1 MCPPFGGT
9 RDGNQKIIFGTLYSV
24 TAYKKKTVVFLV
36 IVAVCSSVLVV
47 CSAQSATDG
56 QESEKSNFRAG
67 SLFAG
72 DPNFSKTPAN
82 SSGNKELFFKMMLS
96 VLLVVA
102 LGAAAIYT
110 SRKLLPRITNLP
122 GKEIR
127 IVETIHIGP
136 KKTLHLLKI
145 GNQCLL
151 LGSTGENIT
160 KLADVT
166 DALPDLPTQE
176 IDSVR
181 S

>member
-1 MCPPFGGT
+1 M
-9 RDGNQKIIFGTLYSV
+9 LYRV
-24 TAYKKKTVVFLV
+24 RAYKKKIVAFLV
-36 IVAVCSSVLVV
+36 TVALCSSVLVV
-47 CSAQSATDG
+47 CSAQSATG
-56 QESEKSNFRAG
+56 GTESEKSNFRAG

-72 DPNFSKTPAN
+72 DPNFSKTPGN
-82 SSGNKELFFKMMLS
+82 SPGNKELFFKMMLS

-102 LGAAAIYT
+102 LGAAAIYV
-110 SRKLLPRITNLP
+110 SRKLLPGITNLP
-122 GKEIR
+122 GKEIH
-127 IVETIHIGP
+127 IVETVHIGP

-166 DALPDLPTQE
+166 DAMADVPTQE

>member
-1 MCPPFGGT
+1 M
-9 RDGNQKIIFGTLYSV
+9 LYRV
-24 TAYKKKTVVFLV
+24 RAYKKQFVAFLATAV
-36 IVAVCSSVLVV
+36 IVGAMLVV
-47 CSAQSATDG
+47 SSAQSAAG
-56 QESEKSNFRAG
+56 ESEPEKPKAESQNAKFTAG
-67 SLFAG
+67 SLFAS
-72 DPNFSKTPAN
+72 DPNFSNKQGN
-82 SSGNKELFFKMMLS
+82 SSGNKELFYKMMLS

-136 KKTLHLLKI
+136 RKTLHLLKI

-166 DALPDLPTQE
+166 DALADLPTQE
-176 IDSVR
+176 FDPVR

>member
-1 MCPPFGGT
+1 M
-9 RDGNQKIIFGTLYSV
+9 LYRV
-24 TAYKKKTVVFLV
+24 RAYKKQFVAFLV
-36 IVAVCSSVLVV
+36 TALTVGAMLVV
-47 CSAQSATDG
+47 CSAQSATGESGAEKPEEKG
-56 QESEKSNFRAG
+56 QGSKFTAG

-72 DPNFSKTPAN
+72 DPNFSRKQENT
-82 SSGNKELFFKMMLS
+82 SGNKELFYKMMLS

-110 SRKLLPRITNLP
+110 SRKLLPRISNLP

-136 KKTLHLLKI
+136 RKTLHLLKI

-166 DALPDLPTQE
+166 DALADVPEQE
-176 IDSVR
+176 IDPVR

>member
-1 MCPPFGGT
+1 M
-9 RDGNQKIIFGTLYSV
+9 LYRV
-24 TAYKKKTVVFLV
+24 RAYKKQFVAFLV
-36 IVAVCSSVLVV
+36 TAVIVGIMLVV
-47 CSAQSATDG
+47 CSAQSATG
-56 QESEKSNFRAG
+56 ESEPEPKAESQDSKFTAG

-72 DPNFSKTPAN
+72 DPNFSKASGN
-82 SSGNKELFFKMMLS
+82 SSSNKELFYKMMLS

-102 LGAAAIYT
+102 LGAAAIYV

-122 GKEIR
+122 GKEVR

-136 KKTLHLLKI
+136 RKTLHLLKI

-151 LGSTGENIT
+151 LGSTSENIT

-166 DALPDLPTQE
+166 DALADIPAQE
-176 IDSVR
+176 LDPVR

>member
-1 MCPPFGGT
+1 M
-9 RDGNQKIIFGTLYSV
+9 R
-24 TAYKKKTVVFLV
+24 AYKKQFVAFLV
-36 IVAVCSSVLVV
+36 TAVIVTAMLVV
-47 CSAQSATDG
+47 CSAQSATG
-56 QESEKSNFRAG
+56 ESGAEKPEVKSQGSKFTTA

-72 DPNFSKTPAN
+72 DPNFSSKQN
-82 SSGNKELFFKMMLS
+82 ESSGNKELFYKMMLS

-127 IVETIHIGP
+127 IVETVHIGP
-136 KKTLHLLKI
+136 RKTLHLLKI
-145 GNQCLL
+145 GNQSLL

-166 DALPDLPTQE
+166 DALADVPAQE
-176 IDSVR
+176 IDLVR

>member
-1 MCPPFGGT
+1 M
-9 RDGNQKIIFGTLYSV
+9 LYRVRTYKKQLVAFLV
-24 TAYKKKTVVFLV
+24 TAV
-36 IVAVCSSVLVV
+36 IVGAMLVV
-47 CSAQSATDG
+47 CSAQSAADG
-56 QESEKSNFRAG
+56 QETEKPKAESQNSKFMTG

-72 DPNFSKTPAN
+72 DPNFSKTPGN
-82 SSGNKELFFKMMLS
+82 SSGNKELFYKMMLS

-122 GKEIR
+122 GKEVR

-136 KKTLHLLKI
+136 RKTLHLLKI

-166 DALPDLPTQE
+166 DALADLPTQE
-176 IDSVR
+176 IDPVR

>member
-1 MCPPFGGT
+1 
-9 RDGNQKIIFGTLYSV
+9 
-24 TAYKKKTVVFLV
+24 
-36 IVAVCSSVLVV
+36 
-47 CSAQSATDG
+47 
-56 QESEKSNFRAG
+56 
-67 SLFAG
+67 
-72 DPNFSKTPAN
+72 
-82 SSGNKELFFKMMLS
+82 MMLS
-96 VLLVVA
+96 VLIVVA

-122 GKEIR
+122 GKEVR

-136 KKTLHLLKI
+136 RKTLHLLKI

-166 DALPDLPTQE
+166 DALADLPTQE
-176 IDSVR
+176 IDPVR

>member
-1 MCPPFGGT
+1 M
-9 RDGNQKIIFGTLYSV
+9 LYRV
-24 TAYKKKTVVFLV
+24 RAYKKQLVAFLV
-36 IVAVCSSVLVV
+36 TAVTVGAVLVV
-47 CSAQSATDG
+47 CSAQSATGEPDP
-56 QESEKSNFRAG
+56 EKPKAKSQGSKFTTG

-72 DPNFSKTPAN
+72 DPNFSNKQAN
-82 SSGNKELFFKMMLS
+82 SPGNKELFYKMMIS

-110 SRKLLPRITNLP
+110 SRKLLPRVTNLP

-127 IVETIHIGP
+127 VVETIHIGP
-136 KKTLHLLKI
+136 RKTLHLLKI

-166 DALPDLPTQE
+166 DALADLPTQE
-176 IDSVR
+176 IDTVR

>member
-1 MCPPFGGT
+1 MFGM
-9 RDGNQKIIFGTLYSV
+9 LYRV
-24 TAYKKKTVVFLV
+24 RAYKKQLVAFLV
-36 IVAVCSSVLVV
+36 TAVIVGAMLVV
-47 CSAQSATDG
+47 CSAKSATG
-56 QESEKSNFRAG
+56 ELGAEQPKAESQGSKFATG

-72 DPNFSKTPAN
+72 DPNFSGKQGN
-82 SSGNKELFFKMMLS
+82 SAGNKELFYKMMLS

-127 IVETIHIGP
+127 VVETIHIGP
-136 KKTLHLLKI
+136 RKTLHLLKV

-151 LGSTGENIT
+151 LGSTGDNIT

-166 DALPDLPTQE
+166 DALADVPTQE
-176 IDSVR
+176 IEPVR

>member
-1 MCPPFGGT
+1 M
-9 RDGNQKIIFGTLYSV
+9 LYRVRVYRKQLVAFLV
-24 TAYKKKTVVFLV
+24 TAV
-36 IVAVCSSVLVV
+36 IVGAMLVV
-47 CSAQSATDG
+47 CSAQSITG
-56 QESEKSNFRAG
+56 GSKTQEQKAESKGLKFITG
-67 SLFAG
+67 SMFAD
-72 DPNFSKTPAN
+72 DPNFSKTPGN
-82 SSGNKELFFKMMLS
+82 SAGNKELFYKMMLS

-110 SRKLLPRITNLP
+110 SRKLLPKITNLP

-136 KKTLHLLKI
+136 RKTLHLLKI

-166 DALPDLPTQE
+166 DALADLPTQE
-176 IDSVR
+176 IDPVR

>member
-1 MCPPFGGT
+1 M
-9 RDGNQKIIFGTLYSV
+9 R
-24 TAYKKKTVVFLV
+24 AYKKQFVAFLV
-36 IVAVCSSVLVV
+36 TAVIVTAMLVV
-47 CSAQSATDG
+47 CSTKSATGDSEPEKTKAKG
-56 QESEKSNFRAG
+56 QGSKFTTA

-72 DPNFSKTPAN
+72 DPNFSSKQDE
-82 SSGNKELFFKMMLS
+82 SSGNKELFYKMMLS

-127 IVETIHIGP
+127 IVETVHIGP
-136 KKTLHLLKI
+136 RKTLHLLKI
-145 GNQCLL
+145 GNQSLL

-166 DALPDLPTQE
+166 DALADVPAQE
-176 IDSVR
+176 IDLVR

>member
-1 MCPPFGGT
+1 MFY
-9 RDGNQKIIFGTLYSV
+9 RV
-24 TAYKKKTVVFLV
+24 RAYKKQFVAFLV
-36 IVAVCSSVLVV
+36 TAVIVGAMLVL
-47 CSAQSATDG
+47 CSAQSATG
-56 QESEKSNFRAG
+56 ESEPQKPKDESQNSKFMPG

-72 DPNFSKTPAN
+72 DPNFSKASDN
-82 SSGNKELFFKMMLS
+82 SSANKELFYKMMLS

-122 GKEIR
+122 GKEVR

-136 KKTLHLLKI
+136 RKTLHLLKI

-166 DALPDLPTQE
+166 DALADLPTQE
-176 IDSVR
+176 IDPVR

>member
-1 MCPPFGGT
+1 MFY
-9 RDGNQKIIFGTLYSV
+9 RV
-24 TAYKKKTVVFLV
+24 RAYKKKFVAFLV
-36 IVAVCSSVLVV
+36 TAVIVGAMLVV
-47 CSAQSATDG
+47 CSTQSATGESGAEKPEAKG
-56 QESEKSNFRAG
+56 QGSKFTTG

-72 DPNFSKTPAN
+72 DPNFSRKQDNT
-82 SSGNKELFFKMMLS
+82 SGNKELFYKMMLS

-127 IVETIHIGP
+127 IIETVHIGP
-136 KKTLHLLKI
+136 RKTLHLLKI
-145 GNQCLL
+145 GNQSIL

-166 DALPDLPTQE
+166 DALADVPTQE
-176 IDSVR
+176 IDPVR

>member
-1 MCPPFGGT
+1 M
-9 RDGNQKIIFGTLYSV
+9 LYRV
-24 TAYKKKTVVFLV
+24 RAYKKQFVAFLV
-36 IVAVCSSVLVV
+36 TAVIVGAVLVV
-47 CSAQSATDG
+47 CSAQSATD
-56 QESEKSNFRAG
+56 ESEPEKPKAESQDSKFTTG
-67 SLFAG
+67 SLFAS
-72 DPNFSKTPAN
+72 DPNFSKTPGN
-82 SSGNKELFFKMMLS
+82 SSGNKELFYKMMLS

-102 LGAAAIYT
+102 LGAAAIYV

-136 KKTLHLLKI
+136 RKTLHLLKI

-166 DALPDLPTQE
+166 DALADLPTQE
-176 IDSVR
+176 LDPVR

>member
-1 MCPPFGGT
+1 M
-9 RDGNQKIIFGTLYSV
+9 R
-24 TAYKKKTVVFLV
+24 AYKKKFFAFLV
-36 IVAVCSSVLVV
+36 TALTVGAMLVV
-47 CSAQSATDG
+47 CSAQSSTDESGSQKPEAKG
-56 QESEKSNFRAG
+56 QGPKFTTG

-72 DPNFSKTPAN
+72 DPNFSRKQDNTP
-82 SSGNKELFFKMMLS
+82 GNKELFYKMMLS

-110 SRKLLPRITNLP
+110 SRKLLPRISNLP

-127 IVETIHIGP
+127 IVETVHIGP
-136 KKTLHLLKI
+136 RKTLHLLKV

-166 DALPDLPTQE
+166 DALADIPTQE
-176 IDSVR
+176 IDPVR